1 MGLFITG
8 LISSPLGC
16 LNSSK
21 YITELKNEFAKI
33 QKTNRIKAN
42 PGVGLLRLDKNEMLY
57 PEYHYR

>member
-8 LISSPLGC
+8 LISSPIGC

-33 QKTNRIKAN
+33 PKTNRIKAN

>member
-8 LISSPLGC
+8 LISSPIGC

-33 QKTNRIKAN
+33 QETNGIKAN
-42 PGVGLLRLDKNEMLY
+42 SGVGLLRFRQE
-57 PEYHYR
+57 